1 MSLMA
6 GDVKVA
12 VASATQSSTDSATQD
27 YTISGFGTPKAALII
42 ASADASDGVS
52 ATPGGRSCIGFFDG
66 TRQGSLAHQDEDASA
81 KVDCDGARDY
91 TKGAQTIDIAGSPT
105 TITASFITDGV
116 RLTNDATQAWAGF
129 VQVVLFG
136 GADFSGECDTAI
148 VGSNSGNTAT
158 KTYNTS
164 GLDPHLVMFIGID
177 KNTDGARTG
186 IINSFGIASINAPT
200 RDTFVN
206 RCMSWTSDHN
216 NTAGAPSSVLQNNRC
231 LSMVDESGGL
241 DWGIELTA
249 ATADG
254 FTITTRDVNA
264 GASME
269 VFYLALHLDDRASK
283 IGSVTGPTT
292 TADWS
297 PSVSLGFTPQYVGL
311 GMTALDT
318 GVGENT
324 IDSTGL
330 AGSHGIS
337 NNTGTGEEKF
347 CGWYNEDAAP
357 TINTNNNFRSRA
369 VDIKDDVG
377 STTLLDMSH
386 SSFDSGGWTYTVNSE
401 SLTTGQL
408 YFYWAIEEGVAG
420 AVTGVGAEDI
430 APLVEAGAG
439 QVVISGA
446 GAEEIAALTEAGV
459 GALAGLVIG
468 AGGETIAVLIE
479 AGAGQTLISGAG
491 AETIAALVEAGAGQ
505 TLIAGAGAE
514 TIAAL
519 VEAGIGQTLI
529 SGAGA
534 ETIAALVEA
543 GAGQTLISALGAETL
558 AALVEAG
565 TGIEVGGPVSGA
577 GAETLAALVEAGI
590 AQTRI
595 SGVGAQSLAAL
606 VEAATG
612 QILISGAGAETLAA
626 LEEAGAGT
634 LISALQG
641 VGAETLAALVET
653 GAGRTLISGAGA
665 ESLAALVEAAQG
677 TSGAGAVCITMD
689 TIIEGNITFGEWAR
703 IVLAAVAGKASGLD
717 TLTPKYRDQAD
728 TKDRIDAVTDASG
741 NRSDVTVDGS

>member
-1 MSLMA
+1 
-6 GDVKVA
+6 
-12 VASATQSSTDSATQD
+12 
-27 YTISGFGTPKAALII
+27 
-42 ASADASDGVS
+42 
-52 ATPGGRSCIGFFDG
+52 
-66 TRQGSLAHQDEDASA
+66 
-81 KVDCDGARDY
+81 
-91 TKGAQTIDIAGSPT
+91 
-105 TITASFITDGV
+105 
-116 RLTNDATQAWAGF
+116 
-129 VQVVLFG
+129 
-136 GADFSGECDTAI
+136 
-148 VGSNSGNTAT
+148 
-158 KTYNTS
+158 
-164 GLDPHLVMFIGID
+164 
-177 KNTDGARTG
+177 
-186 IINSFGIASINAPT
+186 
-200 RDTFVN
+200 
-206 RCMSWTSDHN
+206 
-216 NTAGAPSSVLQNNRC
+216 
-231 LSMVDESGGL
+231 
-241 DWGIELTA
+241 
-249 ATADG
+249 
-254 FTITTRDVNA
+254 
-264 GASME
+264 
-269 VFYLALHLDDRASK
+269 
-283 IGSVTGPTT
+283 
-292 TADWS
+292 
-297 PSVSLGFTPQYVGL
+297 
-311 GMTALDT
+311 MTALDT

-534 ETIAALVEA
+534 ET
-543 GAGQTLISALGAETL
+543 L